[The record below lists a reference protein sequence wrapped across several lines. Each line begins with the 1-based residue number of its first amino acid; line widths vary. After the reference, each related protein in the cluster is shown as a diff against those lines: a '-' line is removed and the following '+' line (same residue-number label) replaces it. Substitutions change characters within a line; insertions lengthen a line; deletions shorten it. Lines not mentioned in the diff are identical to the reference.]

1 MNELQLLNN
10 ETIENKIIT
19 FYNLYNI
26 NLNYVKT
33 VKSYAVDRFYFKILN
48 NIRIK
53 KIENL
58 INELELELKKEKIKL
73 DFDKKNGLIVFE
85 ISKNKRKLLYFKD
98 LKNEEKQGLSVSI
111 GKDTNNNKISIDITQ
126 TPHLLIAGSTGSGKS
141 CLLNNIIY
149 SLLQKY
155 DKNYMKLILL
165 DMKQVEF
172 TQYKNY
178 NNLATPIIT
187 DINNAFNI
195 LNKMLLIMSNRYTIL
210 SKKQYKNIDEYN
222 KNEKE
227 KMCYYVI
234 IIDELADLFMQNKE
248 IEDLI
253 CRLLQVG
260 RASGIHLILSTQ
272 RPDSQTISG
281 KLKVNI
287 PTRIALTV
295 TNRHDS
301 TTILNENGA
310 EKLTGKGDFL
320 LKKSNGNIIRGQSA
334 LLYNE
339 SEE

>member
-53 KIENL
+53 RIENL
-58 INELELELKKEKIKL
+58 ICELELEIKKEKIKL
-73 DFDKKNGLIVFE
+73 DFDKNNGLIVFE
-85 ISKNKRKLLYFKD
+85 ISKNKRKFLYFKD
-98 LKNEEKQGLSVSI
+98 LKNEEKNGLSISI
-111 GKDTNNNKISIDITQ
+111 GKDTNNNEISIDITQ

-187 DINNAFNI
+187 NINNAFNV
-195 LNKMLLIMSNRYTIL
+195 LNKMLIIMSNRYEIL